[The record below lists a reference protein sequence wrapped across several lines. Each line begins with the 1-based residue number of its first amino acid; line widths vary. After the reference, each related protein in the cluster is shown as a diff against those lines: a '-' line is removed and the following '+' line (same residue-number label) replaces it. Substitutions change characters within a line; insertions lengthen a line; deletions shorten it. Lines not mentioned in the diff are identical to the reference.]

1 MTILPDL
8 RQPFTVFFQHT
19 RHPEETWVDTI
30 YAMSRSDVHDFLT
43 RAYGHDRITIINIEE
58 ARAVS

>member
-8 RQPFTVFFQHT
+8 RQPFTVFYRHT
-19 RHPEETWVDTI
+19 KYPEETWVDTI
-30 YAMSRSDVHDFLT
+30 YALSRSEIQPYLNA
-43 RAYGHDRITIINIEE
+43 AYGFDRITIITIEE